1 MKKLSNVIL
10 VTCLAVAALLSGCDK
25 EVETSALKVDESQKG
40 TLECYVYAD
49 INLTT
54 YEKEAVP
61 AGTKVI
67 LSISNYDLIGR
78 GTGNWTDTVV
88 TDANGYFK
96 KDVPATSKGVT
107 VTIIPIDFVYAQ
119 VQPLTSKDKTISKI
133 FKADNKDVYVY
144 ANDKT
149 IENVEYSSPVDFSN
163 FTEFVTFKG
172 KGFIDLD
179 EGTPGTESAVPTDV
193 KVIFYTTNGSNW
205 SKEVSFTS
213 TTIDGK
219 SYSIYSVDV
228 PKNASISCRYS
239 FAKDRLVNGSNVKYV
254 FDGKVDL
261 YSSDRDVTGKDV
273 YFDKCTK
280 FEY

>member
-54 YEKEAVP
+54 YGLEVVP

-67 LSISNYDLIGR
+67 LSIPNDKLIGR

-96 KDVPATSKGVT
+96 KDVPATSSGVP
-107 VTIIPIDFVYAQ
+107 VTITPIDFVYAQ
-119 VQPLTSKDKTISKI
+119 VQPLTSKDKSISKT
-133 FKADNKDVYVY
+133 FKNSVSPTVTVK
-144 ANDKT
+144 ANGNAIK
-149 IENVEYSSPVDFSN
+149 NVEYDQIVDFAN
-163 FTEFVTFKG
+163 FTEFVTIKG
-172 KGFIDLD
+172 KVFADMDGSINGL
-179 EGTPGTESAVPTDV
+179 ESAPSDV
-193 KVIFYTTNGSNW
+193 KVIFYTTTGSDW
-205 SKEVSFTS
+205 SKEVSFTN

-219 SYSIYSVDV
+219 SYTTYTVDV
-228 PKNASISCRYS
+228 PKGQEISCRYS
-239 FAKDRLVNGSNVKYV
+239 FTKDRFVNGANTKYV
-254 FDGKVDL
+254 FDGTWDL
-261 YSSDRDVTGKDV
+261 GSSDYDAAGKDV
-273 YFDKCTK
+273 YFYDYTK
-280 FEY
+280 FEF